1 LAWILS
7 SGTLSYVGRTE
18 QAVRHAE
25 RGLRLSPFDQSLF
38 YYYMFLGLAHY
49 ASGNY
54 GEAIKWGRMSQSENP
69 FYTANLRILTAS
81 LAALDRTKEATEV
94 AADLMRRQPEFT
106 IAKYEQELQPFCD
119 PAIRARYL
127 DHLRASGLPK

>member
-1 LAWILS
+1 
-7 SGTLSYVGRTE
+7 
-18 QAVRHAE
+18 
-25 RGLRLSPFDQSLF
+25 
-38 YYYMFLGLAHY
+38 MFLGLAHY